1 MLLINC
7 ETNLILTRSKN
18 YVLTSKATRDA
29 DSDSHWTKNEVF
41 H

>member
-18 YVLTSKATRDA
+18 CVLTSKATRDA